1 MMRMR
6 RVAGNPAAH
15 HGNPRSGMK
24 QNRTEA
30 ADGGATD
37 ERDRAW
43 LEGVAQQDEVAHRAL
58 FDAYYTRVFSF
69 VVRRLG
75 DASLSEEVVAD
86 VFFEVWRS
94 ADRYEGRSRVSSW
107 LFGIAQFKC
116 MAADRNRKRSKR
128 SAVIPTKVEHLH
140 AMPDEAE
147 LEEVL
152 QMREELRRT
161 RELLDELP
169 QGQREV
175 LELAFFDELSYEEI
189 SERLGISQGTVK
201 SRIARARTHLRS
213 GLGRRTG

>member
-1 MMRMR
+1 M
-6 RVAGNPAAH
+6 GPGFWNPARSQ
-15 HGNPRSGMK
+15 GNTPSGMNTN
-24 QNRTEA
+24 QTHT
-30 ADGGATD
+30 ADAD

-43 LEGVAQQDEVAHRAL
+43 LERVAQADEGAHRAL
-58 FDAYYTRVFSF
+58 FDAYYARMFSF
-69 VVRRLG
+69 SVRRLG
-75 DASLSEEVVAD
+75 DASLAEEVVAD

-94 ADRYEGRSRVSSW
+94 ADRYEGRSKISSW

-140 AMPDEAE
+140 AMPDESE

-161 RELLDELP
+161 TDLLEGLP

-175 LELAFFDELSYEEI
+175 LELAFIEELSYDDI
-189 SERLGISQGTVK
+189 GARLGISQGTVK
-201 SRIARARTHLRS
+201 SRIARARKHLRS

>member
-1 MMRMR
+1 M
-6 RVAGNPAAH
+6 
-15 HGNPRSGMK
+15 ST
-24 QNRTEA
+24 NRTHIG
-30 ADGGATD
+30 DTD

-43 LEGVAQQDEVAHRAL
+43 LDRVAQADESAHRAI
-58 FDAYYTRVFSF
+58 FDAYYARMFSF
-69 VVRRLG
+69 AARRLG
-75 DASLSEEVVAD
+75 DASLAEEVVAD
-86 VFFEVWRS
+86 VFFELWRS

-140 AMPDEAE
+140 AMPDESD

-161 RELLDELP
+161 RDLLHELP

-175 LELAFFDELSYEEI
+175 LELAFFEELSYDEI
-189 SERLGISQGTVK
+189 GERLDISPGTVK
-201 SRIARARTHLRS
+201 SRIARARQHLRS

>member
-1 MMRMR
+1 M
-6 RVAGNPAAH
+6 
-15 HGNPRSGMK
+15 ST
-24 QNRTEA
+24 NRTHNGDA
-30 ADGGATD
+30 D

-43 LEGVAQQDEVAHRAL
+43 LERVAAADESAHRAL
-58 FDAYYTRVFSF
+58 FDAHYTRVFSF

-75 DASLSEEVVAD
+75 DASLAEEVVAD

-107 LFGIAQFKC
+107 LFGIAQLKC

-128 SAVIPTKVEHLH
+128 SAVIPTRVEHLH
-140 AMPDEAE
+140 AMPDEGE

-161 RELLDELP
+161 RDLLDELP

-175 LELAFFDELSYEEI
+175 LELAFFDELSYPEI
-189 SERLGISQGTVK
+189 AERLGISQGTVK
-201 SRIARARTHLRS
+201 SRIARARQHLRS
-213 GLGRRTG
+213 GLGRRTGGGHG

>member
-1 MMRMR
+1 MTTSQTR
-6 RVAGNPAAH
+6 AGAN
-15 HGNPRSGMK
+15 
-24 QNRTEA
+24 
-30 ADGGATD
+30 D

-43 LEGVAQQDEVAHRAL
+43 LERVVQADEAAHRAL
-58 FDAYYTRVFSF
+58 FDAYYPRVFSF
-69 VVRRLG
+69 VARRLG
-75 DASLSEEVVAD
+75 DASLAEEVVAD

-128 SAVIPTKVEHLH
+128 SAVIPTRVEHLH

-152 QMREELRRT
+152 QMREQLRRT
-161 RELLDELP
+161 RSLLNDLP

-175 LELAFFDELSYEEI
+175 LELAFFDELSYDEI
-189 SERLGISQGTVK
+189 GDRLGISQGTVK
-201 SRIARARTHLRS
+201 SRIARARQQLRA
-213 GLGRRTG
+213 GLSRRTG